1 MPGCCAARH
10 DLANDQK
17 GPFHEHVKGR
27 AQQRSGVRV
36 GGVTLLF
43 HLSGNKRQTVN
54 SGKNLTVLVDF
65 MGLSW

>member
-10 DLANDQK
+10 DLATDQK

-27 AQQRSGVRV
+27 AQRRSGV

-43 HLSGNKRQTVN
+43 HLSGNDRQAVN
-54 SGKNLTVLVDF
+54 SGQNLTVLVVVV
-65 MGLSW
+65 GLSW

>member
-27 AQQRSGVRV
+27 AQQRSGV

-43 HLSGNKRQTVN
+43 HSSGTDRQAVN
-54 SGKNLTVLVDF
+54 SGKNLIVLVVVT
-65 MGLSW
+65 GLSW